1 MLCGERIIF
10 MLLMCILCI
19 LTDIKSAWCLLVFK
33 LQCEEI
39 AGLTVM
45 AEPQGHS

>member
-1 MLCGERIIF
+1 MGLCV
-10 MLLMCILCI
+10 CV
-19 LTDIKSAWCLLVFK
+19 LTDVEGSWRLVAVK
-33 LQCEEI
+33 LEYEEL

>member
-1 MLCGERIIF
+1 
-10 MLLMCILCI
+10 MLLLFILCV
-19 LTDIKSAWCLLVFK
+19 LTDVESAWCLLAFK

>member
-1 MLCGERIIF
+1 
-10 MLLMCILCI
+10 MLLKRWCVEKLDCKSRI
-19 LTDIKSAWCLLVFK
+19 LTDIKSAWCLLA
-33 LQCEEI
+33 LQMQCEEI